1 MTKGFKITSAP
12 GNIQGRT
19 EGKEEMEET
28 FLSVPGKKVGIPEK
42 ENPEK
47 LSRTLKSVL

>member
-19 EGKEEMEET
+19 EGKEEMEEA
-28 FLSVPGKKVGIPEK
+28 FLSVRGKKVGIPDK

-47 LSRTLKSVL
+47 LSRTPKNVL

>member
-1 MTKGFKITSAP
+1 MTKGFKITYSP

-28 FLSVPGKKVGIPEK
+28 FLFVRGKKVGIPDK

-47 LSRTLKSVL
+47 LSRTPESVL

>member
-1 MTKGFKITSAP
+1 MTNGFKITSAP

-19 EGKEEMEET
+19 EGKEEMEEA
-28 FLSVPGKKVGIPEK
+28 FLSVRGKKVGIPDK

-47 LSRTLKSVL
+47 LSRTPKSVL